1 MSRSLVLAR
10 PPLLYPDD
18 LDPPPASILV
28 DPRGYID
35 DRTNATTAEGV
46 TSKGKRIKVTFW
58 IVNPPRCSCFTVYS
72 PDLEKSAFGGIPMLL
87 STEDDLAM
95 LRVPICRLGGDGVAW
110 NNDHFVYHA
119 GDENKPPS
127 LDLIPR
133 DPGRVFDEN
142 VGLLRC
148 RAGDM
153 YFIAILCWAYCV
165 GKYELH
171 LYSSKTETWS
181 CKMMYL
187 ASLEQKLLY
196 TYPSKVIT
204 IGGEHGSIGWVDLW
218 RGILVCDV
226 LKDSSELR
234 YIPLPPPLVPR
245 KLKGPP
251 LYVRDIIVVEGY
263 IKYFE
268 MCSHI
273 VGPEAWKAVTWE
285 RKDSWDEWK
294 KDCVIEVPKYP
305 AQTNPDQ
312 QEAETK
318 TLPTLKGFYSG
329 YPALSHH
336 DSGVVYILDRH
347 GLEDT
352 DVTVLAVDMRKQ
364 TLKGVANCYSPRP
377 LGYSS
382 VYFGSGISIL
392 LLSPRGNA
400 ATEPSKHKTLQFGNQ
415 GGPRKNVQSEMSS
428 KKLMEHTASVEEDDA
443 VVTKLTT

>member
-28 DPRGYID
+28 DPHGYID
-35 DRTNATTAEGV
+35 DRTNATTAESV
-46 TSKGKRIKVTFW
+46 TRSGKRIRVTFW
-58 IVNPPRCSCFTVYS
+58 VVSPPRCSFFTVYS
-72 PDLEKSAFGGIPMLL
+72 PDLERSAFGGIPMLL
-87 STEDDLAM
+87 STEDGLAL
-95 LRVPICRLGGDGVAW
+95 LRVPICRLGGEGVAW

-119 GDENKPPS
+119 GDENNKPPS
-127 LDLIPR
+127 LYLIPR
-133 DPGRVFDEN
+133 APGGVFSDEN

-148 RAGDM
+148 RDGGDM
-153 YFIAILCWAYCV
+153 YFIAILCWAYCE

-171 LYSSKTETWS
+171 LYSSKTDTWS

-187 ASLEQKLLY
+187 ASSEQKLLY
-196 TYPSKVIT
+196 TYPSKA
-204 IGGEHGSIGWVDLW
+204 VDLW

-263 IKYFE
+263 IK
-268 MCSHI
+268 
-273 VGPEAWKAVTWE
+273 
-285 RKDSWDEWK
+285 KDSWDEWK
-294 KDCVIEVPKYP
+294 KDSVIEVPKYP
-305 AQTNPDQ
+305 AHTNPDQ

-347 GLEDT
+347 GLDDT
-352 DVTVLAVDMRKQ
+352 DVTVLAVDMRKH
-364 TLKGVANCYSPRP
+364 TLKGVADCYSPRP

-382 VYFGSGISIL
+382 VYFGSGISKH
-392 LLSPRGNA
+392 LLSPR
-400 ATEPSKHKTLQFGNQ
+400 
-415 GGPRKNVQSEMSS
+415 
-428 KKLMEHTASVEEDDA
+428 
-443 VVTKLTT
+443 